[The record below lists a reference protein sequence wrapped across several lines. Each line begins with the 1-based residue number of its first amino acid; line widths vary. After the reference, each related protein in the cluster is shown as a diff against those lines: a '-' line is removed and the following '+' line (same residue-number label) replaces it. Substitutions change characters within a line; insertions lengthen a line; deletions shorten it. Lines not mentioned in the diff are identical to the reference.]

1 MTVGHVRCLELCIG
15 VLKLYG
21 QKKLICL
28 CESECGGSD
37 LSLRAAKYCQIL
49 RSDNCLWLS
58 TASHSR
64 KGLIIRILV
73 KLLSKLRS
81 FGVCE

>member
-37 LSLRAAKYCQIL
+37 LSLI
-49 RSDNCLWLS
+49 
-58 TASHSR
+58 
-64 KGLIIRILV
+64 
-73 KLLSKLRS
+73 
-81 FGVCE
+81 VCSSNA